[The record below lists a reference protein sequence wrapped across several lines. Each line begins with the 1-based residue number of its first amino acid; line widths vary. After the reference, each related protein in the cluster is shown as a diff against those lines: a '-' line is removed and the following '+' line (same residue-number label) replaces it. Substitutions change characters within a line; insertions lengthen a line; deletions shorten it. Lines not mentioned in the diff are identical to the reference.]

1 MADGNTHIY
10 FGIGVL
16 AALPERISQKL
27 ARDMDAFYLGLQGPD
42 PLIFDPRTQ
51 KEARYTDI
59 GGFLQPGEAYE
70 LILFKTL

>member
-10 FGIGVL
+10 FGIWVL

-51 KEARYTDI
+51 KEARGFHKRWEVALRRS
-59 GGFLQPGEAYE
+59 GGEYGREPY
-70 LILFKTL
+70 